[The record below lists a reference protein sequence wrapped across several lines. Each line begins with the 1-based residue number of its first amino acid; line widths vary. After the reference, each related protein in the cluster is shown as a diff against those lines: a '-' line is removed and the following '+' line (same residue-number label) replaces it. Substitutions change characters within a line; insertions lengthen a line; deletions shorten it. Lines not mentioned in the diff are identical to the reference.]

1 MYRPP
6 GSCTTPFLEDFL
18 ALSGF
23 LSSTGSSFIICG
35 DINVHLD
42 IECGDRSRFND
53 ILQCC
58 GLVQSVSGPTH
69 LLGHTLDVLISPC
82 DSDFVRNV
90 SVGDFIS
97 DHAAI
102 RCQLDFSHPSTSIDK
117 WVSYRRYHR
126 IDIDQFR
133 NDLNNIPFVRSPE
146 GTAAELYDQYITGV
160 TQVLDKHAPII
171 SRKAKQQSDE
181 WLSDSYRMARSLR
194 QQFERRWRKHKSELN
209 RSRLR
214 RQIAWCN
221 RLANKDKGSYYTN
234 LITAYS
240 RDPKKL
246 WQSLRKVLH
255 RTSET
260 VLPAHSSDKSLTD
273 MFASFFS
280 NKISK
285 IRDTFASSGSFN
297 DAPDSVPPAFNAF
310 MPVTEDEVYKSIS
323 ESPTKSCSLD
333 PIPTFLLKDCLDILL
348 SSITKLVNY
357 SLIEG
362 SFPNSFKKAVVTP
375 LIKKASLP
383 RDDLKNYRPVSGLC
397 FLSKLVEWVV
407 ARQLTSH
414 IKNNKLDNP
423 HQSAYKP
430 GHSTETALLS
440 IKNEVHLSLARGE
453 PTALVLLDLSAAFDT
468 IDHNILL
475 GYLKS
480 WFGLGGTALRW
491 FASYLRNRCQAI
503 KIGSTLSELS
513 NLIYGVP
520 QGSVLGPSL
529 FSLYTTPLSKI
540 IRLHP
545 HIKFHFYADD
555 TQLYIHLSHK
565 NASSALAKLNACLRD
580 VQEWMSL
587 SKLKL
592 NPEKTEFIVFGSKA
606 QRQKISS
613 HFPVSILGSLLHPVD
628 SVRNLGVWFDADFSF
643 SEHIKRTCKACF
655 LQMRDL
661 RRIRKYLTSEV
672 AVLAAN
678 ALVSSRL
685 DYCNSLFRGLS
696 GFNQHKLQSI
706 QNTLARIVTNHR
718 KYAHVTPILQKLHWL
733 PVKYRCI
740 FKTATLV
747 YKFLHSGS
755 PSYFEPFLSFS
766 SCPYSTRHSH
776 PDRQYLTVPPFHS
789 SVFKSAKHFGHS
801 FAFDAP
807 NIWNDLPQDVRSATS
822 VASFRKKLKTYLF
835 AKAYPP

>member
-1 MYRPP
+1 MSRAPARDRLKIE
-6 GSCTTPFLEDFL
+6 SLSQKINL
-18 ALSGF
+18 AS
-23 LSSTGSSFIICG
+23 
-35 DINVHLD
+35 
-42 IECGDRSRFND
+42 
-53 ILQCC
+53 
-58 GLVQSVSGPTH
+58 
-69 LLGHTLDVLISPC
+69 
-82 DSDFVRNV
+82 
-90 SVGDFIS
+90 
-97 DHAAI
+97 
-102 RCQLDFSHPSTSIDK
+102 
-117 WVSYRRYHR
+117 
-126 IDIDQFR
+126 
-133 NDLNNIPFVRSPE
+133 
-146 GTAAELYDQYITGV
+146 
-160 TQVLDKHAPII
+160 
-171 SRKAKQQSDE
+171 
-181 WLSDSYRMARSLR
+181 
-194 QQFERRWRKHKSELN
+194 
-209 RSRLR
+209 
-214 RQIAWCN
+214 
-221 RLANKDKGSYYTN
+221 
-234 LITAYS
+234 
-240 RDPKKL
+240 
-246 WQSLRKVLH
+246 
-255 RTSET
+255 
-260 VLPAHSSDKSLTD
+260 
-273 MFASFFS
+273 
-280 NKISK
+280 
-285 IRDTFASSGSFN
+285 
-297 DAPDSVPPAFNAF
+297 
-310 MPVTEDEVYKSIS
+310 
-323 ESPTKSCSLD
+323 
-333 PIPTFLLKDCLDILL
+333 
-348 SSITKLVNY
+348 
-357 SLIEG
+357 
-362 SFPNSFKKAVVTP
+362 
-375 LIKKASLP
+375 
-383 RDDLKNYRPVSGLC
+383 
-397 FLSKLVEWVV
+397 
-407 ARQLTSH
+407 
-414 IKNNKLDNP
+414 NKLDNP

-468 IDHNILL
+468 IDHNILI

-480 WFGLGGTALRW
+480 WFGLGGTVLRW

-513 NLIYGVP
+513 SLIYGIP
-520 QGSVLGPSL
+520 QGSVLGPLL

-540 IRLHP
+540 ISLHP

-565 NASSALAKLNACLRD
+565 NAHSALAKLNACLHD

-661 RRIRKYLTSEV
+661 RRIRKHLTPNV

-696 GFNQHKLQSI
+696 GFNQYKLQSI

-718 KYAHVTPILQKLHWL
+718 KYAHVTPILKKLHWL

-755 PSYFEPFLSFS
+755 PSYFGPFLSPS
-766 SCPYSTRHSH
+766 SCPYSTRRSH
-776 PDRQYLTVPPFHS
+776 PDHQYLTVPPFHS
-789 SVFKSAKHFGHS
+789 SVFKSTKHFGLS

-807 NIWNDLPQDVRSATS
+807 KTWNELPQDVRCATS
-822 VASFRKKLKTYLF
+822 VASFRSKLKTYLF